1 MFRYTNSISTPTRHK
16 RPKRSKTPAVAALAV
31 IGVFCCSSLA
41 FGHDGKVLGGDYER
55 RKSDVCDKLDRLIA
69 DELALSL
76 NKRYPSVMDDTL
88 ESIEAWEGYCKGREF
103 DD

>member
-41 FGHDGKVLGGDYER
+41 FGHHSKVLGGDYER
-55 RKSDVCDKLDRLIA
+55 KKSEVFDKLDRLIA
-69 DELALSL
+69 DELVLSF
-76 NKRYPSVMDDTL
+76 NEPHFFVMEQTL
-88 ESIEAWEGYCKGREF
+88 DSIEAWEGYCRDREF